1 MQLVFKIKS
10 GYTATL
16 RFLMRQEIITNKKTW
31 VEPIK
36 SQTIEKQGIYSCS
49 RGLNIHTVGVAS
61 EAVAIIYV
69 VCIY

>member
-36 SQTIEKQGIYSCS
+36 SQTIEKQGIYSYS